1 MLFIYRLIP
10 NASFFEGR
18 LKSSPPVADSDDEN
32 AEGWHDEVVTEG
44 VDKYPKSDYNIFRM
58 KKSDFG
64 HFEVNR

>member
-1 MLFIYRLIP
+1 M
-10 NASFFEGR
+10 
-18 LKSSPPVADSDDEN
+18 EN
-32 AEGWHDEVVTEG
+32 PEGWHDEVVTEG